1 MRGLFGPARGHR
13 LSAAAGIPGVRRT
26 AGPAR
31 PRGQWAPVPKG
42 EALGAVARV
51 RHCPGRETGP
61 LREWAPSRAG
71 PLSGPRT
78 RLRLPP
84 RCGAG
89 GEVRAARAGT
99 SGEGR
104 LAAATV
110 ITLRPPHVAGAAR
123 PRA

>member
-1 MRGLFGPARGHR
+1 MRGLFAPARGQR
-13 LSAAAGIPGVRRT
+13 LSAAAGIPGVRRP

-71 PLSGPRT
+71 PLFGPLT
-78 RLRLPP
+78 RIRLPP
-84 RCGAG
+84 RCVCGGGAG
-89 GEVRAARAGT
+89 GS

-104 LAAATV
+104 SAAATV
-110 ITLRPPHVAGAAR
+110 ITLRSPHVAGAAR